1 VRDQNNPR
9 VHGRKGLY
17 TSAYA
22 GATSTGA
29 SFPNTINTVS
39 PEVGDTMARAR
50 SRTASV
56 CIDPNT
62 TVDNCGAQSLTPS
75 ADVIYNEIW
84 QPNAAPEASF
94 AYSYTQVPASP
105 ASPGCFPVWSPTC
118 RITIHYATIGT
129 RPGHIHPLWSV
140 PRPAAGVDDG
150 TGTGTFIYPET
161 CTYCHSRVN
170 PMDPAMVQLPA
181 ASLELTDEDNGNGL
195 QKIAF
200 RQLVL
205 DNRPELELDVNGVIQ
220 PRMVLNPTTGQ
231 MEPVLIT
238 PPMQA
243 GNARGSGRFFNL
255 FRPGGT
261 HEGYLTS
268 AELRLLSEWLD
279 IGAQY
284 YNDPFP
290 PTPQD

>member
-1 VRDQNNPR
+1 
-9 VHGRKGLY
+9 
-17 TSAYA
+17 
-22 GATSTGA
+22 
-29 SFPNTINTVS
+29 
-39 PEVGDTMARAR
+39 
-50 SRTASV
+50 
-56 CIDPNT
+56 
-62 TVDNCGAQSLTPS
+62 
-75 ADVIYNEIW
+75 
-84 QPNAAPEASF
+84 
-94 AYSYTQVPASP
+94 
-105 ASPGCFPVWSPTC
+105 
-118 RITIHYATIGT
+118 
-129 RPGHIHPLWSV
+129 
-140 PRPAAGVDDG
+140 
-150 TGTGTFIYPET
+150 
-161 CTYCHSRVN
+161 
-170 PMDPAMVQLPA
+170 
-181 ASLELTDEDNGNGL
+181 L